1 VAIAGN
7 YFEEQL
13 IKDLHNEV
21 IAGELLIEPE
31 SIEYFSRLAELYPV
45 LGSKIQWSEVP
56 GAIELKEESANLQ
69 LSAFSAFFKKMVEI
83 HRLKGRVIYIGDSA
97 INFSLLSS
105 VDVFVK
111 HLDAIFS
118 IPQHHY
124 FIAEDYSWCLVFTM
138 EGDMSFGLPPYLFEA
153 LNVTSRNSK

>member
-69 LSAFSAFFKKMVEI
+69 LSAFSAF
-83 HRLKGRVIYIGDSA
+83 LKNG
-97 INFSLLSS
+97 
-105 VDVFVK
+105 
-111 HLDAIFS
+111 
-118 IPQHHY
+118 
-124 FIAEDYSWCLVFTM
+124 
-138 EGDMSFGLPPYLFEA
+138 
-153 LNVTSRNSK
+153 RNSEIKWASYLYWR